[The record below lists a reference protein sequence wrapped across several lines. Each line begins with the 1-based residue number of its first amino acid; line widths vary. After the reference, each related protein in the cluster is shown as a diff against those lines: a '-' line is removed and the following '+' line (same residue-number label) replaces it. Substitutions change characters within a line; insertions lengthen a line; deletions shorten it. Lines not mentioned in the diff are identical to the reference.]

1 MMAPRTVRRTALACA
16 AVLALTGRIVSQTPS
31 DDGSFAVSQGR
42 IQGSVLGL
50 LRLPEA
56 VGDGCGS
63 DAPRVF
69 ALQAI
74 PTATAPPVGT
84 LRYRVSGRTAGGASC
99 DSARFVM
106 EKTGGGEEAVPN
118 DESDYE
124 VSALIVLARRGP
136 WFQVALQRG
145 RAWMR
150 HDAEADF
157 LSYPELLTDR
167 LAYLRAGWDGRLW
180 ASPGAKAP
188 QPATAAGRKVASD
201 DMVIELLGVRRI
213 GDAAWI
219 RVRTLSANACDPDF
233 HGAPS
238 ITGWLPAYRSSGQ
251 TAAWFYSRGC

>member
-1 MMAPRTVRRTALACA
+1 MTPWTVRRTALASA
-16 AVLALTGRIVSQTPS
+16 ALLALTGRLVSQAPA
-31 DDGSFAVSQGR
+31 DDRSFAVSQGR
-42 IQGSVLGL
+42 IQGPVLGL

-63 DAPRVF
+63 DASRVF

-74 PTATAPPVGT
+74 PTATAPPLGT
-84 LRYRVSGRTAGGASC
+84 LRYQVLGRTAGGASC
-99 DSARFVM
+99 DSARFIM
-106 EKTGGGEEAVPN
+106 EKTGGGDEAVPN

-124 VSALIVLARRGP
+124 VSALVVLGRRGP
-136 WFQVALQRG
+136 WYQVALQSG

-150 HDAEADF
+150 HEPEADF
-157 LSYPELLTDR
+157 AAYPELLTDR

-188 QPATAAGRKVASD
+188 QPATAAWRKLASD
-201 DMVIELLGVRRI
+201 NVVIEMLGVRRI

-233 HGAPS
+233 PGAPS
-238 ITGWLPAYRSSGQ
+238 ITGWLPAYRQSGE